1 MLFLFHLGGNNK
13 KIFSS
18 LFHSRDKPR
27 NSTAGSAY
35 RFYMGS
41 STAGKNVT
49 EHSAMQMTAV
59 YSCVR
64 ILSEAVAGLPL
75 HLYKYTDTGSAKAT
89 NHPLYALLHDGPN
102 PEMTSFMFLETLMT
116 HLLLWGNAYAQIIR
130 NGKGEVV
137 VIYPLMP
144 DRMTVDRDE
153 NGMLYYEY
161 QTNSGDA
168 PVNKQSTVRLA
179 PTDVLHIAGLG
190 FDGLG
195 AAGEF
200 LGNAK
205 AVSLLA
211 IEKIKSGDKVISTD
225 PETFETAEKTVLE
238 TYIRE
243 VNKLVHLTINGEEI
257 ITTFDHPFYVRE
269 RGFVNACELWVGAQ
283 LLDVNNNILVVGNTR
298 LELAKN
304 PVKVYNFQVEDY
316 HTYYVGE
323 NGVWVHNA
331 NCKLIKNDDGTYDA
345 ELSYKE
351 DWTPEQ
357 RAEADA
363 KCKALSDADTVKTK
377 VERNDSP
384 SVEYKKAFGKDSIPA
399 GKDIDH
405 TIDLQLGGNPD
416 VKVNGKPL
424 DKSVN
429 RSLGKQIGYLI
440 KDFDYGT
447 IIRKFTMV
455 NRQ

>member
-1 MLFLFHLGGNNK
+1 M
-13 KIFSS
+13 
-18 LFHSRDKPR
+18 
-27 NSTAGSAY
+27 
-35 RFYMGS
+35 
-41 STAGKNVT
+41 
-49 EHSAMQMTAV
+49 
-59 YSCVR
+59 
-64 ILSEAVAGLPL
+64 
-75 HLYKYTDTGSAKAT
+75 
-89 NHPLYALLHDGPN
+89 
-102 PEMTSFMFLETLMT
+102 
-116 HLLLWGNAYAQIIR
+116 
-130 NGKGEVV
+130 
-137 VIYPLMP
+137 
-144 DRMTVDRDE
+144 
-153 NGMLYYEY
+153 
-161 QTNSGDA
+161 
-168 PVNKQSTVRLA
+168 
-179 PTDVLHIAGLG
+179 
-190 FDGLG
+190 
-195 AAGEF
+195 
-200 LGNAK
+200 
-205 AVSLLA
+205 
-211 IEKIKSGDKVISTD
+211 
-225 PETFETAEKTVLE
+225 
-238 TYIRE
+238 
-243 VNKLVHLTINGEEI
+243 NGEEI
-257 ITTFDHPFYVRE
+257 VTTETHPFYVND
-269 RGFVNACELWVGAQ
+269 RGFVNAGELIVGDE
-283 LLDVNNNILVVGNTR
+283 LLDVNGNVLLVENFDI
-298 LELAKN
+298 ELTDK
-304 PVKVYNFQVEDY
+304 PVKVYNFQVEDF
-316 HTYYVGE
+316 HTYHVGE

>member
-1 MLFLFHLGGNNK
+1 VLFLFHLGGNNK

-225 PETFETAEKTVLE
+225 PETMETSPKTVLE

-243 VNKLVHLTINGEEI
+243 VTTLVHLTVNGEEI
-257 ITTFDHPFYVRE
+257 VTTVDHPFYVKNQ
-269 RGFVNACELWVGAQ
+269 GFIKTGELIVGDE
-283 LLDVNNNILVVGNTR
+283 LLDVNGNVLLVENFDV
-298 LELAKN
+298 ELTEE
-304 PVKVYNFQVEDY
+304 PTTVYNFQVEDF
-316 HTYYVGE
+316 HTYHVGE
-323 NGVWVHNA
+323 NGVWVHNS

-351 DWTPEQ
+351 DWTPGQ

-363 KCKALSDADTVKTK
+363 KCRSLTKADTKKTNVDGK
-377 VERNDSP
+377 R
-384 SVEYKKAFGKDSIPA
+384 KKSKTAKYRKANSIPSSQ
-399 GKDIDH
+399 DVDH
-405 TIDLQLGGNPD
+405 TIDLQLGGIDDATNM
-416 VKVNGKPL
+416 NGL

-429 RSLGKQIGYLI
+429 RSLGSQINYLI
-440 KDFDYGT
+440 SNLPENT
-447 IIRKFTMV
+447 ILRNFYMK
-455 NRQ
+455 

>member
-1 MLFLFHLGGNNK
+1 M
-13 KIFSS
+13 
-18 LFHSRDKPR
+18 
-27 NSTAGSAY
+27 
-35 RFYMGS
+35 
-41 STAGKNVT
+41 
-49 EHSAMQMTAV
+49 
-59 YSCVR
+59 
-64 ILSEAVAGLPL
+64 AVAG
-75 HLYKYTDTGSAKAT
+75 
-89 NHPLYALLHDGPN
+89 
-102 PEMTSFMFLETLMT
+102 M
-116 HLLLWGNAYAQIIR
+116 
-130 NGKGEVV
+130 V
-137 VIYPLMP
+137 
-144 DRMTVDRDE
+144 
-153 NGMLYYEY
+153 
-161 QTNSGDA
+161 
-168 PVNKQSTVRLA
+168 
-179 PTDVLHIAGLG
+179 
-190 FDGLG
+190 
-195 AAGEF
+195 
-200 LGNAK
+200 
-205 AVSLLA
+205 A

-351 DWTPEQ
+351 DWTPGQ

-363 KCKALSDADTVKTK
+363 KCKALSKADTAKTIP
-377 VERNDSP
+377 ERCSTSASKKYKNEYGEN
-384 SVEYKKAFGKDSIPA
+384 SVLKTQDV
-399 GKDIDH
+399 DH
-405 TIDLQLGGNPD
+405 TIDLQLGGIDDIHNM
-416 VKVNGKPL
+416 NPL

-429 RSLGKQIGYLI
+429 RSLGSQIAYLI
-440 KDFDYGT
+440 K
-447 IIRKFTMV
+447 KFGLWDSFKKF
-455 NRQ
+455 